1 MYVYLF
7 FGTHLNIF
15 LKYLSVSTFNCTK
28 VLRWAGQVPSLQLI
42 VASGYVQAGRQ
53 GALKGDVDIYQL
65 NIGSAYIRVPNHH

>member
-1 MYVYLF
+1 M
-7 FGTHLNIF
+7 
-15 LKYLSVSTFNCTK
+15 CTK